1 MSHRREAK
9 LTLNKVDFLGLAKS
23 MRWPQRRD
31 RRRRRN
37 SIAGDGL
44 SGPEVLLTALLNHRS
59 PGVSPGTWES
69 RGMSPTGY
77 PGYPTPLP
85 CASIRRLATAVL
97 RPDWTAQDK
106 PIARR
111 RQKNFRIREMSSR
124 LPFSRSLPVAY
135 ALNGPIS
142 RRIKPRNVS

>member
-31 RRRRRN
+31 RRRRRS

-44 SGPEVLLTALLNHRS
+44 SGSEVLLKALLNHRS

-85 CASIRRLATAVL
+85 QRIEPRRAGG
-97 RPDWTAQDK
+97 RP
-106 PIARR
+106 
-111 RQKNFRIREMSSR
+111 S
-124 LPFSRSLPVAY
+124 
-135 ALNGPIS
+135 ALERVG
-142 RRIKPRNVS
+142 